1 MAEIVFVYYGSTRVV
16 DERQAL
22 FLAEQLSQ
30 RALFSP
36 AAGKLAQRI
45 RRETGGD
52 GEKES
57 VRIELDEEDK
67 GDLLVVLGDADLDKH
82 LDRELRDLQRML
94 RGERWSGEPEP
105 PTA

>member
-1 MAEIVFVYYGSTRVV
+1 VAAVAFVYYGSTRVV
-16 DERQAL
+16 NERQAV
-22 FLAEQLSQ
+22 FLADALDR

-36 AAGKLAQRI
+36 AAGQLAQRI

-52 GEKES
+52 GEKKS

-67 GDLLVVLGDADLDKH
+67 EDLLVVLGDAHLDKH